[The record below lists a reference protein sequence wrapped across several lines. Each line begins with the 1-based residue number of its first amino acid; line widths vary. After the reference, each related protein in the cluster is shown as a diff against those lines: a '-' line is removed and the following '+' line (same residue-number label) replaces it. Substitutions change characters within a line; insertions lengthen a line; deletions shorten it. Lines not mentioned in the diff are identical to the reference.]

1 MADRQKIMKTGRF
14 GVQGMKKSLI
24 FLLAAMLA
32 LTGCG
37 TATQTAQSG
46 AVPGGTEAWDEAAK
60 LMAGTMLLESSN
72 TPLDTEQ
79 RSSLLFLWKGYS
91 AVITSSTAADEEIDG
106 LLAQIKEVFT
116 ASQTSAIDAMGL
128 TAETWSEKLADL
140 GVMTGMPVAEEGM
153 QGTQDAQSGMPQ
165 MPAGAEMPSGSVV
178 VSGEAQRPSGNNNN
192 QRTGGG
198 PMQGGGAMPG
208 GMSVSVMGG
217 SSDLAAI
224 TGGAN
229 SSLLTMQ
236 ATQQAGIGVANRTVN
251 RILLNAVIQYLEGT
265 PAR

>member
-1 MADRQKIMKTGRF
+1 
-14 GVQGMKKSLI
+14 MKKSLI
-24 FLLAAMLA
+24 FLLAVMLA

-116 ASQTSAIDAMGL
+116 TGQTSAIDAMGL

-140 GVMTGMPVAEEGM
+140 GVMTGMPVAEEGA
-153 QGTQDAQSGMPQ
+153 QGTQSGMMQ
-165 MPAGAEMPSGSVV
+165 MPAGAEMPSGGME

-217 SSDLAAI
+217 SGDLAAI
-224 TGGAN
+224 TGGTN

-251 RILLNAVIQYLEGT
+251 RMLLNAVIQYLGET